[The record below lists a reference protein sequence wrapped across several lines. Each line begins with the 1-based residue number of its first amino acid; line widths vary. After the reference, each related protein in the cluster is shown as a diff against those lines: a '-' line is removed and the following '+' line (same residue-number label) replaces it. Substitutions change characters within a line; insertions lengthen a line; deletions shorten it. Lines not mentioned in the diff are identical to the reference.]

1 MRLDLAPGNRF
12 PDVELPDD
20 SGHYRKLSE
29 LAGGIPSSSTLE
41 ESADNRIEWC
51 AGSKKVMKI
60 A

>member
-29 LAGGIPSSSTLE
+29 LAGGILSSQLLRCRLPT
-41 ESADNRIEWC
+41 
-51 AGSKKVMKI
+51 GSQLI
-60 A
+60 RWE